1 MTQALLIALLLLPA
15 AAEAEGEGLYRRGV
29 DQLASGQVE
38 TAVDSFREVIEQ
50 YPDDASAPGALLKWA
65 EAEVERGDPERALE
79 LYAELQQRYP
89 QHRLA
94 RTASDRA
101 VILAAREQRD
111 DVEAAYRAILESY
124 VEHEFATSAGKIQA
138 LIATNPDH
146 AVVPEAQCWLG
157 RMYHVASDPTSSRAH
172 YQAAFAAS
180 APASPPCAVR
190 AHQDLARMALDDKN
204 FADADE
210 HYQALAA
217 LGDEE
222 ATAAGELS
230 RELRTARTKDGVWQA
245 IQFLAALALLGLFWG
260 YPWRHVHMRNV
271 GAGLAGG
278 GVMLVATF
286 IIGIFCCPETRA
298 MLIPLAV
305 GLSSLALIHGIRR
318 GLPASERHQRI
329 YPIALVWLVLTVAI
343 GTLYT
348 FNRL

>member
-1 MTQALLIALLLLPA
+1 MTQALLITLLLLPTA
-15 AAEAEGEGLYRRGV
+15 SQPGGEGLYRHGV
-29 DQLASGQVE
+29 EQLTDGQVQ
-38 TAVDSFREVIEQ
+38 AAIDSFHAVIEEF
-50 YPDDASAPGALLKWA
+50 PDDPNAPGALLKWA
-65 EAEVERGDPERALE
+65 EAEVERGDPDRALE

-146 AVVPEAQCWLG
+146 PVVAEAECWLG
-157 RMYHVASDPTSSRAH
+157 RMYHVASDPASSRTH
-172 YQAAFAAS
+172 YEAAFAAS
-180 APASPPCAVR
+180 ASPPCAVR
-190 AHQDLARMALDDKN
+190 AHQDLARMALDEKD
-204 FADADE
+204 FADASA

-222 ATAAGELS
+222 AAAAEDLR
-230 RELRTARTKDGVWQA
+230 RELRSARSLDRVWQA
-245 IQFLAALALLGLFWG
+245 VQFLGALALLGLFWG
-260 YPWRHVHMRNV
+260 YPWRRVQMRNV

-278 GVMLVATF
+278 GTILAATF
-286 IIGIFCCPETRA
+286 VIGIFCSPETRA
-298 MLIPLAV
+298 MLIPLAA

-318 GLPASERHQRI
+318 GLPASARHQRI
-329 YPIALVWLVLTVAI
+329 YPIALVWLVLTVAFA
-343 GTLYT
+343 TLYS